1 MLTTMQN
8 GEAKPSPAYML
19 SLRDPAD
26 ETNDLGRKG
35 IAIKHVQVTLRY
47 LRDQLIRDTKAN
59 TRPSILSP
67 LVGTSYMLQ
76 LERRKKLQ
84 DYGRFWW
91 ENEHKDLARLA
102 KEMREAGSAQEA
114 SSPVLS
120 LDGGVV
126 QRPNEVEAAVPKAL
140 KKQAK
145 EEAKGEEA
153 LKKQIEEEETRLRL
167 AREVRDEEWKKLTEE
182 RNARLRNEAEKTSLL
197 EHSDAMTS
205 ILGMPAVEEETKTSR
220 DRVEEESEEV
230 KGASSAF

>member
-1 MLTTMQN
+1 
-8 GEAKPSPAYML
+8 ML

-84 DYGRFWW
+84 NYGRFWW
-91 ENEHKDLARLA
+91 QTEHKDLARLA
-102 KEMREAGSAQEA
+102 TEMREAGSAQEA
-114 SSPVLS
+114 SSPVLN

-126 QRPNEVEAAVPKAL
+126 QRSSEIEAAVPKAL
-140 KKQAK
+140 TKQAK

-153 LKKQIEEEETRLRL
+153 LKKHIEEEETRLRL
-167 AREVRDEEWKKLTEE
+167 AREVRDEVWKKLTEE
-182 RNARLRNEAEKTSLL
+182 RNARLRKEAEKTSLL
-197 EHSDAMTS
+197 EHGDAMTS
-205 ILGMPAVEEETKTSR
+205 ILGMPAVEEETKTSK
-220 DRVEEESEEV
+220 DSVEEESDEV
-230 KGASSAF
+230 KKA